1 MNKLNG
7 KRFSVYTSDEKTA
20 LGLIKEL
27 GEQTNYNSDE
37 IERLTQSDNKKVSH
51 QEMQE
56 LYKIDKQANFTGSW
70 FGIKRP
76 TQSDVGLSGTVE
88 QLIDETI
95 PGIKSQLETKAN
107 DKTVRF
113 KDKLYLDKIFNHFPN
128 DKTNRLQ
135 GYCIVGDNII
145 FSLIN
150 SEETKAYLYKYNLLD
165 DSISNPKTFANL
177 KHSNDMCYV
186 ADENAIYIVIDG
198 GIEVAKINATTLDY
212 IGNVSFP
219 IGVGAIGFD
228 NTLNLFVVRNYLDE
242 KFYII
247 NRELEITSS
256 FYHARK
262 LTEQGLCIN
271 NGLIYMTYFEAG
283 SDSYGQVEYNS
294 VSKDCNYINVFDL
307 KGNLVKTWNI
317 GKFGELEGIDFN
329 GDYAILGINSCY
341 GLRVEFYKCQFKDN
355 LIQPKLTTSLVEEI
369 GQILYTALP
378 YNIYVDKSVKGIGN
392 GTIDRPF
399 SSLKEAIRFIY
410 NCKNN
415 TYFNLSLKG
424 DFTSEK
430 NIYITGLSKKIFID
444 GNNLTTIDSITF
456 DSCKFVRL
464 SNIVINNVSGDKNA
478 IYLDCSTLDLRNCT
492 LNNSKNVSNAIGI
505 KGYCGNLILGSA
517 KNNISNFNK
526 AVSMWQ
532 GEMLYSNAQT
542 FSNNT
547 MDISLDGTIC
557 KCDSSLIPTITSN
570 NTDYMLGNNV
580 VYGNTSMQC
589 TTPNVSVTKDI
600 TIPKAKAILFASV
613 NVGTS
618 NPQHVHACVNSI
630 SGTTFTIAFN
640 RPDTVETGVTWMA
653 VVKY

>member
-1 MNKLNG
+1 MKYNGNK
-7 KRFSVYTSDEKTA
+7 FSVYESEEKTV
-20 LGLIKEL
+20 LGLLDEL
-27 GEQTNYNSDE
+27 GSYVNHNADNLKNKTDLYGDHKGSWQGLSRPTLSEEGMRATVED
-37 IERLTQSDNKKVSH
+37 IIDNK
-51 QEMQE
+51 
-56 LYKIDKQANFTGSW
+56 
-70 FGIKRP
+70 
-76 TQSDVGLSGTVE
+76 
-88 QLIDETI
+88 I
-95 PGIKSQLETKAN
+95 PSIQTSLDNKAN

-113 KDKLYLDKIFNHFPN
+113 KDKLYLDKIFNHFPI
-128 DKTNRLQ
+128 DTANRLQ
-135 GYCIVGDNII
+135 GFCVVGDNII
-145 FSLIN
+145 FSLIDN
-150 SEETKAYLYKYNLLD
+150 EETRAYLYKYNLID
-165 DSISNPKTFANL
+165 NTISEPKGYANL

-186 ADENAIYIVIDG
+186 AGENAIYIVIDG
-198 GIEVAKINATTLDY
+198 GNEVAKINATTLDY

-219 IGVGAIGFD
+219 VGVGAIGFD

-247 NRELEITSS
+247 NKNLEITTS

-262 LTEQGLCIN
+262 LTEQGLCVN

-317 GKFGELEGIDFN
+317 GKFGEIEGIDFI

-341 GLRVEFYKCQFKDN
+341 ELKVEFYKCQFKDN

-392 GTIDRPF
+392 GTVDNPF

-444 GNNLTTIDSITF
+444 GNNSTTIDSIVF

-464 SNIVINNVSGDKNA
+464 SNIVVNNVSGENNA
-478 IYLDCSTLDLRNCT
+478 IYVDCSTLDLRNCT
-492 LNNSKNVSNAIGI
+492 LTNSKNISNAIGI
-505 KGYCGNLILGSA
+505 KGYCGTLILGSA
-517 KNNISNFNK
+517 KNNISNFSK

-532 GEMLYSNAQT
+532 GELIYSNTQT
-542 FSNNT
+542 FSNNG
-547 MDISLDGTIC
+547 MNISLDGTIC

-570 NTDYMLGNNV
+570 NTDYMIGNNV
-580 VYGNTSMQC
+580 VYGNVSMQC
-589 TTPNVSVTKDI
+589 TTPNISVTKDI

-618 NPQHVHACVNSI
+618 NPQSVHACVNSI